1 MPPESPRPSIQ
12 IELELRVII
21 PSRAGKLAQILK
33 ILRRAGGALRA
44 QMVYQ
49 LKDRRV
55 GLFVCKN
62 PLEAAMALKAGKVA
76 VETDT
81 VLTVLMNNRPGAL
94 SFLVQSL
101 EAEKIA
107 IGYTYST
114 SLAKRLFVIF
124 RTDDNPRAEDA
135 LRRYLHLEDEE
146 GAAPGIQVRRKK

>member
-1 MPPESPRPSIQ
+1 MFS
-12 IELELRVII
+12 
-21 PSRAGKLAQILK
+21 SRAGKLAQILK
-33 ILRRAGGALRA
+33 ILRQAGGALRA

-49 LKDRRV
+49 LKERRV
-55 GLFVCKN
+55 GLFICEN
-62 PLEAAMALKAGKVA
+62 PLEAALALKAGKVA

-81 VLTVLMNNRPGAL
+81 VLTVLMKNRPGTL

-114 SLAKRLFVIF
+114 SLADRLLVIF
-124 RTDDNPRAEDA
+124 RTDDNPKAEDA

-146 GAAPGIQVRRKK
+146 DAAPWVQVRRKK